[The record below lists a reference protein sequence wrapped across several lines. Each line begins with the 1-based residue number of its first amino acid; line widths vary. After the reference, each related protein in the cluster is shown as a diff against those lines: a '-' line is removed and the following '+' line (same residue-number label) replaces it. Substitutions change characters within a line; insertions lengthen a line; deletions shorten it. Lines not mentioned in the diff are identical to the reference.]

1 MGEKTRARQTENAR
15 RTEQAASSSP
25 VPCAGRRAAAVTM
38 LPSLCDAVAPAPC
51 VLSHR
56 RRSCRADSALLARQ
70 SQPAEA
76 GRSRPGTGH
85 LSSRRRCASRRLS
98 VSAASAPGG
107 GEGRKAAASEEVVIT
122 FDNASDAAST
132 VVVLRGADR
141 EGLLSSVVSAF
152 STLDVHVQS
161 ATIATSADGCV
172 SDTFLVQRHAG
183 GKLLDADIPM
193 ARAHER

>member
-1 MGEKTRARQTENAR
+1 M
-15 RTEQAASSSP
+15 
-25 VPCAGRRAAAVTM
+25 
-38 LPSLCDAVAPAPC
+38 
-51 VLSHR
+51 
-56 RRSCRADSALLARQ
+56 
-70 SQPAEA
+70 
-76 GRSRPGTGH
+76 
-85 LSSRRRCASRRLS
+85 
-98 VSAASAPGG
+98 
-107 GEGRKAAASEEVVIT
+107 VIT